1 MAAKTLKF
9 RLRELEGDW
18 LCVYNE
24 VGKVT
29 ETPEHAS
36 DFKEW

>member
-18 LCVYNE
+18 LCVYHEAGNVIE
-24 VGKVT
+24 AHKHKG
-29 ETPEHAS
+29 H
-36 DFKEW
+36 FKEP

>member
-24 VGKVT
+24 TGNVI
-29 ETPEHAS
+29 ETHEHAGG
-36 DFKEW
+36 FREP